1 MPVTNM
7 PVTTNVALGVGG
19 GIAAYK
25 AAELAR
31 ALMERGF
38 SVQVL
43 MTRSAEE
50 FIRPLT
56 FAALTGRKVLTHLFG
71 AASPEDTLAS
81 AIEHIRVAQENQ
93 VLVIAPAT
101 ADLLAKLA
109 HGLAD
114 DLLTTTYLAFT
125 GPVVLAPAM
134 NTNMWN
140 HPATQENLK
149 TLRSRG
155 HMIIE
160 PDEGILACGMVG
172 PGRLAEPERIAE
184 AVRTAAT
191 SGRHAQSDLD
201 SETVLIT
208 AGPTQESLD
217 SVRYLSNRSSG
228 KMGYALAEAAVAR
241 GARVILVS
249 GPVSLTAPAG
259 VELIPV
265 RTAEEMRKA
274 VMDHL
279 EQATIIVKSA
289 AVADYHRANPP
300 QQKVKKTAAR
310 LSLELDPTP
319 DILAEAGRKK
329 GDRLLV
335 GFAAETENL
344 IEEARRKLHSKNC
357 DMVVANLV
365 SQPGIGFE
373 SDENEVTLVL
383 RTGET
388 IPVPRASKA
397 TIAQRILDEMLKL
410 RLVLHSAK

>member
-1 MPVTNM
+1 MPV
-7 PVTTNVALGVGG
+7 TNVALGVGG

-50 FIRPLT
+50 FVRPLT
-56 FAALTGRKVLTHLFG
+56 FAALTGRKVITNLFS
-71 AASPEDTLAS
+71 AASADDTLSS

-93 VLVIAPAT
+93 ILVIAPAT

-114 DLLTTTYLAFT
+114 DFLTTTYLAFT
-125 GPVVLAPAM
+125 GSVVLAPAM
-134 NTNMWN
+134 NANMWN
-140 HPATQENLK
+140 HPATQENLRI
-149 TLRSRG
+149 LRTRG
-155 HMIIE
+155 HMIVE
-160 PDEGILACGMVG
+160 PDDGILACGMVG
-172 PGRLAEPERIAE
+172 PGRLAEPEAIAQIVVE
-184 AVRTAAT
+184 VAMKPGQKR
-191 SGRHAQSDLD
+191 DLEG
-201 SETVLIT
+201 ETVLIT
-208 AGPTQESLD
+208 AGPTREPLD
-217 SVRYLSNRSSG
+217 PVRYLSNRSSG

-249 GPVSLTAPAG
+249 GPVALAAPAH

-265 RTAEEMRKA
+265 QTAVEMRQA

-279 EQATIIVKSA
+279 EQATMIIKAA
-289 AVADYHRANPP
+289 AVADYHRTNPP
-300 QQKVKKTAAR
+300 RQKVKKTAAR

-344 IEEARRKLHSKNC
+344 IEEARRKLKSKNC

-365 SQPGIGFE
+365 SQQGIGFE

-383 RTGET
+383 STGES
-388 IPVPRASKA
+388 IPVERAPKSA
-397 TIAQRILDEMLKL
+397 IAHRIFDEMMKL
-410 RLVLHSAK
+410 RLALHSAK

>member
-1 MPVTNM
+1 M

-38 SVQVL
+38 SVQVV

-50 FIRPLT
+50 FVRPLT
-56 FAALTGRKVLTHLFG
+56 FAALTGRKVLTSLFSVTS
-71 AASPEDTLAS
+71 AEDTLSS

-93 VLVIAPAT
+93 ILVIAPAT

-114 DLLTTTYLAFT
+114 DFLTTTYLAFT
-125 GPVVLAPAM
+125 GSVVLAPAM

-140 HPATQENLK
+140 HPATQENLRI
-149 TLRSRG
+149 LRSRG
-155 HMIIE
+155 HVIVE

-172 PGRLAEPERIAE
+172 PGRLAEPEAIASIVAE
-184 AVRTAAT
+184 VALGAANKA
-191 SGRHAQSDLD
+191 GLKRDLD
-201 SETVLIT
+201 GETVLIT
-208 AGPTQESLD
+208 AGPTQEPLD
-217 SVRYLSNRSSG
+217 PVRYLSNRSSG
-228 KMGYALAEAAVAR
+228 KMGYALAEAAAER

-249 GPVSLTAPAG
+249 GPVTLPAPAR
-259 VELIPV
+259 VEFIPV
-265 RTAEEMRKA
+265 RTAVEMRQA

-279 EQATIIVKSA
+279 EQATMVIKAA

-300 QQKVKKTAAR
+300 KQKVKKTAAR

-319 DILAEAGRKK
+319 DILAEVGRKK

-344 IEEARRKLHSKNC
+344 IEEARRKLQSKNC

-383 RTGET
+383 KTGET
-388 IPVPRASKA
+388 IPVERASKNI
-397 TIAQRILDEMLKL
+397 IAHRIFDQMMKL
-410 RLVLHSAK
+410 RLALHSAK